1 MADNKKAPPGTVDT
15 HLHIYGTREEYPVAP
30 TAAFPP
36 PFAPLEDYR
45 KVMARIG
52 IERAVIVQPSAYGY
66 DNRCTMDAVLALGA
80 KAARAVV
87 LVDKDTPE
95 AALERLTRE
104 GARGVRFY
112 MLAGTA
118 LSWDKLDA
126 IASRVQ
132 PFGWHCQLQ
141 FDGREFLEREPLLK
155 RLPGTLVIDH
165 TGKFLEPVR
174 ADDAAFKALLRFV
187 ESGRVW
193 VKLSAPYETSKSG
206 PPGYDD
212 VGALAGALIK
222 AAPERMVWATN
233 WPHPGQQAKNP
244 DEAVLLDTLARWG
257 ADEPTR
263 RRILVDNPAK
273 LYGSA

>member
-1 MADNKKAPPGTVDT
+1 MADPKAPPGTCDT
-15 HLHIYGTREEYPVAP
+15 HLHIYGTKEQYPVAP
-30 TAAFPP
+30 TAAAPP
-36 PFAPLEDYR
+36 PFAPLEAYR

-52 IERAVIVQPSAYGY
+52 IERAVIVQPSAYGF
-66 DNRCTMDAVLALGA
+66 DNRCTMDAARALGPS
-80 KAARAVV
+80 ARAVV
-87 LVDKDTPE
+87 LVKADTPE
-95 AALERLTRE
+95 AELERLTRE

-118 LSWDKLDA
+118 LSWDVLDG
-126 IASRVQ
+126 IAARVQ

-141 FDGREFLEREPLLK
+141 FDGRQFLEREAQLK

-174 ADDAAFKALLRFV
+174 PDDASFKALLRFL

-193 VKLSAPYETSKSG
+193 VKLSAPYETSKTG
-206 PPGYDD
+206 APDYAD
-212 VGALAGALIK
+212 VGVLASALIK

-244 DEAVLLDTLARWG
+244 DEAVLLDTLRRWG
-257 ADEPTR
+257 ADDAVR
-263 RRILVDNPAK
+263 RKILVDNPAK
-273 LYGSA
+273 LYGF